1 MEFADKT
8 YLYGAMKRACTA
20 LLLITALS
28 ALGQHPWLGNTSPDY
43 ASLIAHLKSLD
54 RASERMFLF
63 DMGPSD
69 VPGLPIYLCVLNAAK
84 DSALTF
90 AKARNGTT
98 LLFNNAI
105 HPGEPDG
112 INACLIYTE
121 NYLKLDSINPLD
133 PVVAFIPAY
142 NVGGMLNRGS
152 TSRVNQNGPEE
163 YGFRGNSQNLDLNR
177 DFIKMDSEN
186 SKTFVQIFHAL
197 KPDVFVDNH
206 VSNGAD
212 YQYTLTYIASVRE
225 RIAPSLRKLI
235 YGTLLPQITQDL
247 KHSKWDLFPYVES
260 VKEIPD
266 SGIYQFNDLPRYAMG
281 YASLFNTVA
290 FTVETHM
297 LKPFPNRVKATH
309 DFMHSLVRW
318 CVKNQYA
325 LEKAREN
332 AHEWEGSLSYFKY
345 HFTRTKEADS
355 IQFKGFQAVIDTH
368 EITGLGHLK
377 YDRTQPFQK
386 SIPYFKHYRALDS
399 LSIPKFYIVRGHEKR
414 IIEHLKQNGI
424 VMNELQEE
432 KAMVVTAQVV
442 RSFDALAKPYEGHYM
457 HPNKIIE
464 RIEKKVVFRPGD
476 VVIPSNQNGS
486 LFLHS
491 VLQPETEDSYFTWNY
506 FDAYLQ
512 EKEYFSNYVFVDKI
526 RSLLQS
532 KAELRQAYEAK
543 KSSDPEF
550 AASEWQQLYYL
561 YQNSPYF
568 EASYMTLPVF
578 ELK

>member
-1 MEFADKT
+1 
-8 YLYGAMKRACTA
+8 MKS
-20 LLLITALS
+20 LLFGILVCLGFS
-28 ALGQHPWLGNTSPDY
+28 VLGQLPWLGNTSPDY
-43 ASLIAHLKSLD
+43 YRLIDHLKSLD
-54 RASERMFLF
+54 QANDRMTLY

-69 VPGLPIYLCVLNAAK
+69 VPGLPIYLCVLNPAQ
-84 DSALTF
+84 DSASTF
-90 AKARNGTT
+90 EKAREGTT

-133 PVVAFIPAY
+133 PLVAFIPAY
-142 NVGGMLNRGS
+142 NVGGMLNRSS
-152 TSRVNQNGPEE
+152 TSRANQNGPEE
-163 YGFRGNSQNLDLNR
+163 YGFRGNAQNLDLNR
-177 DFIKMDSEN
+177 DFTKMDSEN
-186 SKTFVQIFHAL
+186 AHTFARIFHAL
-197 KPDVFVDNH
+197 QPDVFVDNH

-212 YQYTLTYIASVRE
+212 YQYTLTYISSVRE

-235 YGTLLPQITQDL
+235 YGTLLPQLTQDL
-247 KHSKWDLFPYVES
+247 KTSKWDLFPYVETL
-260 VKEIPD
+260 KDTPD

-281 YASLFNTVA
+281 YAALFNTVS

-297 LKPFPNRVKATH
+297 LKPFPNRVRATH
-309 DFMHSLVRW
+309 DFMFSLVRW
-318 CVKNQYA
+318 CVKNKNV

-332 AHEWEGSLSYFKY
+332 AHEWEGSLSHFKY
-345 HFTRTKEADS
+345 NYMLTDDADS
-355 IQFKGFQAVIDTH
+355 LIFKGFQAISDTND
-368 EITGLGHLK
+368 ITGLAHLK

-386 SIPYFKHYRALDS
+386 TIPFLKHYVSKDS
-399 LSIPKFYIVRGHEKR
+399 LLLPRFYIIRGHEKR
-414 IIEHLKQNGI
+414 IIEQLKLNGI
-424 VMNELQEE
+424 VMNELREEQEL
-432 KAMVVTAQVV
+432 KVNAQVV
-442 RSFDALAKPYEGHYM
+442 RSFDVISKPYEGHYF
-457 HPNKIIE
+457 HPKKAIE
-464 RIEKKVVFRPGD
+464 RVEKSIIFRPGD
-476 VVIPSNQNGS
+476 VIIPCNQNGS

-526 RSLLQS
+526 RSLLHS
-532 KAELRQAYEAK
+532 KPELRQAYEAK